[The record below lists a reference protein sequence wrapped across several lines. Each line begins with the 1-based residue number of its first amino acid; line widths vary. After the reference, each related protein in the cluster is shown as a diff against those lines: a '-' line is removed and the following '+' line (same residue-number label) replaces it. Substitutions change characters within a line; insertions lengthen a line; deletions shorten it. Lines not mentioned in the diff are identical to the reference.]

1 MGLRLIIEDYEGS
14 TTVFPLGEGPVTIG
28 REESNTICLT
38 EKNVSRQHARL
49 TPDPSGWK
57 VEDLESY
64 NGVRVNGSVVADAHV
79 IHEGDLIQIGDYQLL
94 IGDDTSTRATVDL
107 GPSLLAAANEGGAA
121 SLPVAAAKREAM
133 AAAARVVQDTPAVA
147 PAAVTDQDYDDFEAS
162 SGGGGKGLIVVALL
176 AAIGGGGW
184 YFTAGPG
191 ANKPAPAAAA
201 AKKAEPKA
209 EAPAPEPAPEEP
221 AAEAESGVPD
231 AEAEPAADPAVA
243 PEDEAAP
250 AEPNDAEAEAEP
262 AAEEPPDEDMDAA
275 AEEADPAPTL
285 TKKKKKKKK
294 AAAPTSD
301 AGAASSPEPAPAPSG
316 KSAAELLA
324 DARKAQLGGSYSQAY
339 SLAKKSYAASAS
351 PDAAQVMGVAACK
364 MGDAAK
370 AKSAYGKLSG
380 SKKSALKSIC
390 EKSGIEL

>member
-38 EKNVSRQHARL
+38 EKNISRQHARL

-64 NGVRVNGSVVADAHV
+64 NGVWVNGTVVDDAHV

-94 IGDDTSTRATVDL
+94 LGDDTSTRATVDL

-121 SLPVAAAKREAM
+121 SLPVAAVAQREAVE
-133 AAAARVVQDTPAVA
+133 AGARVVEEAPTVA
-147 PAAVTDQDYDDFEAS
+147 PAPVSDEDYDDFEQS

-176 AAIGGGGW
+176 AAVGAGGW

-191 ANKPAPAAAA
+191 ASKPAPQATAAAE
-201 AKKAEPKA
+201 KAEPVA
-209 EAPAPEPAPEEP
+209 DAPAPEPEAAPEEP
-221 AAEAESGVPD
+221 AAEAEPAEVDGEALPAED
-231 AEAEPAADPAVA
+231 APAPEPEAAPEEPAAEPDAGSEA
-243 PEDEAAP
+243 EAAP
-250 AEPNDAEAEAEP
+250 A
-262 AAEEPPDEDMDAA
+262 
-275 AEEADPAPTL
+275 PTS
-285 TKKKKKKKK
+285 TKAKKKKKKKKK
-294 AAAPTSD
+294 AASTGD
-301 AGAASSPEPAPAPSG
+301 AGAAPAPAPAPAPSG

-324 DARKAQLGGSYSQAY
+324 DARKAQLGGSYSKAY
-339 SLAKKSYAASAS
+339 SLAKKSYAASPS

-364 MGDAAK
+364 MGDAGK

-380 SKKSALKSIC
+380 GKKSALKSIC